1 MNKSK
6 RITLTILAL
15 IGLALSIEL
24 CVVYINANF
33 NPYALSSFCSVNE
46 LIDCDGA
53 AKTVHSQCFGVPL
66 CFWGI
71 FLYFLFLFFT
81 YVDKISNLKFL
92 GFLKVFK
99 RPESYLTALGLI
111 AFILSMV
118 LAGISL
124 FEINKICILC
134 FCTYFINLVVALVAK
149 PDDENF
155 FDVFKTSIADFIEAI
170 KVKRYAISFFALV
183 LLAAGFLT
191 YTSVTNVFT
200 PQVKQYK
207 QLNKATKDAYNVSG
221 NVLGDPNAELVV
233 DIYTD
238 YHCQFCFVMNTM
250 FYRAVSELENLK
262 IVHHH
267 LPLDNSCNK
276 YMPGPMHDGSCL
288 MAKYAIAAGRQG
300 KFWDLNTILFDK
312 EADIKTEED
321 ILTAARKL
329 NLDMDKLQQDAHSK
343 DVESELLKDIDRANE
358 LGIDGT
364 PAMRIN
370 METQV
375 GIVNYDELKAKLLK
389 AGAKER
395 K

>member
-1 MNKSK
+1 MDKSK

-15 IGLALSIEL
+15 IGFALSIEL

-33 NPYALSSFCSVNE
+33 NPYALSSFCSVND

-71 FLYFLFLFFT
+71 FLYFLFAFFT

-99 RPESYLTALGLI
+99 HPESYLTALGLI
-111 AFILSMV
+111 AFVLSMV

-134 FCTYFINLVVALVAK
+134 FCTYFINLFVALVAK
-149 PDDENF
+149 PADESF
-155 FDVFKTSIADFIEAI
+155 VDVITTSFADFIDAL
-170 KVKRYAISFFALV
+170 KVKRYAISFFILV
-183 LLAAGFLT
+183 LIAIGFLT
-191 YTSVTNVFT
+191 YTTISNVFT

-207 QLNKATKDAYNVSG
+207 QLTKTAKDSYNVSG
-221 NVLGDPNAELVV
+221 NILGDPDATLVV
-233 DIYTD
+233 DSYTD
-238 YHCQFCFVMNTM
+238 YHCPFCFVLNTM
-250 FYRAVSELENLK
+250 LYRAASELDNVK
-262 IVHHH
+262 IVHHN
-267 LPLDNSCNK
+267 LPLDNACNK

-288 MAKYAIAAGRQG
+288 MAKYAIAAGKQG
-300 KFWDLNTILFDK
+300 KFLELNTAMFDK
-312 EADIKTEED
+312 EAEIKTEED
-321 ILTAARKL
+321 ILAVAKKL
-329 NLDMDKLQQDAHSK
+329 NLDMEKLQTDAHSK
-343 DVESELLKDIDRANE
+343 AVEEELLKDIDKANE

-364 PAMRIN
+364 PALRIN
-370 METQV
+370 METKV
-375 GIVNYDELKAKLLK
+375 GIISYDELKEKLIK

>member
-1 MNKSK
+1 MTNTK
-6 RITLTILAL
+6 RIILTILAI
-15 IGLALSIEL
+15 IGFALSIEL

-53 AKTVHSQCFGVPL
+53 AKTVHSQCFGIPL

-81 YVDKISNLKFL
+81 YVDKISNIKFL

-99 RPESYLTALGLI
+99 HPESYLTALGLI
-111 AFILSMV
+111 AFLLSMV

-124 FEINKICILC
+124 FEINKICVLC
-134 FCTYFINLVVALVAK
+134 FCTYFINLFVALAAK
-149 PDDENF
+149 PDDESF
-155 FDVFKTSIADFIEAI
+155 VDVIKTSFIDFIDAL
-170 KVKRYAISFFALV
+170 KVKRYAVSFFIL
-183 LLAAGFLT
+183 LLAAVGFLT
-191 YTSVTNVFT
+191 YASVTNVFT

-207 QLNKATKDAYNVSG
+207 QLKSGDFLNVTG
-221 NVLGDPNAELVV
+221 NVLGDPDAGLVV
-233 DIYTD
+233 DVYTD

-250 FYRAVSELENLK
+250 LYRAAAELDNLK

-267 LPLDNSCNK
+267 LPLDNTCNK
-276 YMPGPMHDGSCL
+276 NMPGQMHEGSCL
-288 MAKYAIAAGRQG
+288 MAKYAIAAGKQG
-300 KFWDLNTILFDK
+300 KFWDINTALFDK
-312 EADIKTEED
+312 ESEIKTEAD
-321 ILTAARKL
+321 ILAVAKKL
-329 NLDMDKLQQDAHSK
+329 NLDLNKLQNDAYSK
-343 DVESELLKDIDRANE
+343 EVEQELLKDINEANE
-358 LGIDGT
+358 LGINGT

-370 METQV
+370 METKI
-375 GIVNYDELKAKLLK
+375 GIVNYEDLKEKLIK